1 MRPRRPPRIEET
13 EAEGNLSTFEVNPL
27 ADGYGVTLGNA
38 LRRVLLNSLEGAAV
52 TSIQI
57 ANVFHEFST
66 LPNVKEDVT
75 QIVLNV
81 KKLRLR
87 SFARHPITLKLVKHG
102 AGPVTA
108 GDIAESADVEIV
120 NPELVLLTLD
130 SDAGSIEMDLTVETG
145 VGYRPAEHTEDMP
158 IGIIPVDAIFS
169 PVRRVNFV
177 VSDTRVGQMTN
188 FDRLTLEIET
198 DGTSTPKA
206 ALSQAA
212 DILVREFSR
221 FTEIGR
227 RPLAGEEEAPAPM
240 AANLLDAPIEELDLP
255 MRAYNSL
262 KRNNITKIGQVLA
275 LVGRRVPAH
284 AQLRQQE
291 PRRAEGAPG
300 APRLH
305 QSRRPPPATP
315 TSPTCRP
322 RPSWTRPPPPSW
334 TARPRTVPHRVSRT
348 QAGPLQQT
356 IGSTCWATWRWR
368 CCATSASRPPRP
380 RPRRSA
386 ACVDGMITTAK
397 RGDLHA
403 RRSLASQMPHE
414 PLIIDKLM
422 GELATKY
429 ADRSSGYT
437 RIVKIGERLGD
448 AAPIVQIELV

>member
-1 MRPRRPPRIEET
+1 MIDLETTTPATPEPRIEES
-13 EAEGNLSTFEVNPL
+13 EAEGNLSVFEVNPL

-87 SFARHPITLKLVKHG
+87 SFARHAVTLKLVKHG

-108 GDIAESADVEIV
+108 ADIAESADVEIV

-130 SDAGSIEMDLTVETG
+130 SDEGSIEMDLTVETG

-198 DGTSTPKA
+198 DGTTTPKA

-212 DILVREFSR
+212 DILVGEFSR
-221 FTEIGR
+221 FTDISR
-227 RPLAGEEEAPAPM
+227 RPVAGEEEASAPV

-275 LVGRRVPAH
+275 LSDDEFLRMRNFGR
-284 AQLRQQE
+284 
-291 PRRAEGAPG
+291 
-300 APRLH
+300 
-305 QSRRPPPATP
+305 
-315 TSPTCRP
+315 
-322 RPSWTRPPPPSW
+322 
-334 TARPRTVPHRVSRT
+334 
-348 QAGPLQQT
+348 
-356 IGSTCWATWRWR
+356 
-368 CCATSASRPPRP
+368 
-380 RPRRSA
+380 
-386 ACVDGMITTAK
+386 K
-397 RGDLHA
+397 
-403 RRSLASQMPHE
+403 SL
-414 PLIIDKLM
+414 D
-422 GELATKY
+422 ELK
-429 ADRSSGYT
+429 
-437 RIVKIGERLGD
+437 ERLALRGFISPEAAVSD
-448 AAPIVQIELV
+448 AADESDLPASAELDEAAAAELDREA